1 MDFKMALVQMFVAGG
16 DQPRNLRRAEE
27 LIAEAAAHGS
37 RLVVLPEAM
46 DLGWTHPS
54 SRTAAEP
61 VPDGEP
67 CRRLAECAASHG
79 IHLCAGL
86 TERRGD
92 QVFNSAVILGKAGEL
107 LCLHRKI
114 HELEIGHPFYAQGD
128 RLNVA
133 ATELGTLGLMICADG
148 FAKDQVLSRSLCY
161 MGADILL
168 SPCAWAVPADHDHQT
183 DPYGVLWKNCYRPVA
198 QEFRVW
204 IAGVS
209 NVGPITAGPWA
220 GRKCIGCSLVVGP
233 DGAEVAE
240 GPYGVDAETIL
251 YVDVKTDRRPARG
264 CGWTEYWS
272 CCAATDAPP
281 GGHNAVGY
289 SKDKGFAKGI
299 TR

>member
-67 CRRLAECAASHG
+67 CRRLAECAAYHG
-79 IHLCAGL
+79 IFLCAGL
-86 TERRGD
+86 TERCGD
-92 QVFNSAVILGKAGEL
+92 QVFNSAVILGQAGEL

-148 FAKDQVLSRSLCY
+148 FAKDHVLSRSLCY
-161 MGADILL
+161 MGTDILL
-168 SPCAWAVPADHDHQT
+168 SPCAWAVPADHDNQT
-183 DPYGVLWKNCYRPVA
+183 DPYGVLWKNSYRPVA
-198 QEFRVW
+198 QEFGVW

-220 GRKCIGCSLVVGP
+220 GRKCIGCSLVMGP
-233 DGAEVAE
+233 DGVEVAE

-272 CCAATDAPP
+272 KASSRCDPDALMTK
-281 GGHNAVGY
+281 A
-289 SKDKGFAKGI
+289 SQEA
-299 TR
+299 